1 LYNISK
7 SAKNPGIANGL
18 KPVVGGKPG
27 ECKETVDKI
36 IRIKSSLVDV
46 VAYWSN
52 KSVYRK

>member
-1 LYNISK
+1 M
-7 SAKNPGIANGL
+7 NPGISNGL